1 MDKPVKAIIEKLK
14 QPFKVDQL
22 EFKVGATTKEKT
34 MGLALPYVE
43 ARAIQDRLDEVI
55 GFNNWKVSYR
65 EVTGGFIC
73 SLSLKINNEWIT
85 KEDGA
90 QITEF
95 ESIKGG
101 ISSAFKR
108 VASSGFGVG
117 RYLYEVRN
125 QWFPIL
131 SKGKGYDFAMTP
143 VIDFKKLGTI
153 SKSQNTSTSEEP
165 QDKLEKARLIKLTFG
180 KYSGKTLGEIFDKDK
195 KYFQYIKENG
205 QAPNLISACKYLNNT
220 LIN

>member
-1 MDKPVKAIIEKLK
+1 MDKSIKAIIEKLK

-22 EFKVGATTKEKT
+22 EFKIGATNKEKT

-65 EVTGGFIC
+65 EVTGGFLC
-73 SLSLKINNEWIT
+73 SLSLKINDEWIT

-125 QWFPIL
+125 QWFPIV
-131 SKGKGYDFAMTP
+131 SKGKGYDFAMIP
-143 VIDFKKLGTI
+143 VIDFKNLDTI
-153 SKSQNTSTSEEP
+153 SKSQNTPIDKEP
-165 QDKLEKARLIKLTFG
+165 QGKLEKARLIKLTFG
-180 KYSGKTLGEIFDKDK
+180 KYSGKTLGEIFDNDK

-205 QAPNLISACKYLNNT
+205 QAPNLINACNYLNKT